1 MINLAQRDIAH
12 SLGKFIVTALGVG
25 MLIGVV
31 LIMIGVYRGMVH
43 DAMIVPNDIAAD
55 LWVVQKD
62 TLGPFAENSRLHE
75 DFKYSLKG
83 FLGVDE
89 VHPITFQ
96 SLQISQK
103 VKKPIRVFA
112 LGYDVFSGYAPYT
125 LNVGRSIQI
134 PHKEIIVDTK
144 TGFKL
149 GDSIPLGRETYTVVG
164 MTHKAVSSG
173 GDPMVYLDL
182 HEAQELQFLFSN
194 EQIRNDRFRGG
205 NSVSTATV
213 NTIVLTLKEGF
224 DPKTVAREIQRWK
237 HQEVYTQQEQSDIL
251 TKNLIERSAKQI
263 GMFTVILLIVS
274 SVIISLIIYTMTIGK
289 MKEIAILKL
298 IGAPNIIITKMIG
311 QQSILLGILAFI
323 GGNIFANMSAN
334 FFPKTVILIPMDAL
348 KLFLVIIIVS
358 ILASLSGIRTALR
371 VDPGSAI
378 GG

>member
-1 MINLAQRDIAH
+1 MINLAQRDIVH
-12 SLGKFIVTALGVG
+12 SLGKFITTALGVG

-75 DFKYSLKG
+75 DLKYALKG
-83 FLGVDE
+83 FSGVKE
-89 VHPITFQ
+89 VHPLTFQ
-96 SLQISQK
+96 SLQIPQGE
-103 VKKPIRVFA
+103 KPIRVFA
-112 LGYDVFSGYAPYT
+112 LGYEALSGYVPFN
-125 LNVGRSIQI
+125 LSEGRAIQV
-134 PHKEIIVDTK
+134 PHQEIIVDTK

-149 GDSIPLGRETYTVVG
+149 GDHIPLGRELYTVVG

-182 HEAQELQFLFSN
+182 SEAQELQFLFSN
-194 EQIRNDRFRGG
+194 EQIRNDRSRGG
-205 NSVSTATV
+205 SSVLTSTV
-213 NTIVLTLKEGF
+213 NAFVLKLENGF
-224 DPKTVAREIQRWK
+224 DPTGIAKELERWK
-237 HQEVYTQQEQSDIL
+237 HQEVYTADEQATIL

-298 IGAPNIIITKMIG
+298 IGAPNSVITKMIG
-311 QQSILLGILAFI
+311 QQSVLLGVLAFI
-323 GGNIFANMSAN
+323 GGNLFANASAGI
-334 FFPKTVILIPMDAL
+334 FPKTVILVPTDAM
-348 KLFLVIIIVS
+348 KLLVIVIIVS
-358 ILASLSGIRTALR
+358 ILASLSGIRTALK
-371 VDPGSAI
+371 VDPASAI

>member
-12 SLGKFIVTALGVG
+12 SLGKFITTALGVG

-62 TLGPFAENSRLHE
+62 TLGPFAESSRLHE
-75 DFKYSLKG
+75 DLKYSLKG
-83 FLGVDE
+83 FLGVKE
-89 VHPITFQ
+89 VHPLTFQ
-96 SLQISQK
+96 NLQMYQN
-103 VKKPIRVFA
+103 KKPIRVYA
-112 LGYDVFSGYAPYT
+112 LGYEALSGFKPFS
-125 LNVGRSIQI
+125 LIQGRAIEVRNN
-134 PHKEIIVDTK
+134 EIIVDIK
-144 TGFKL
+144 TGFHLDDRIKL
-149 GDSIPLGRETYTVVG
+149 GRNIYTVVG
-164 MTHKAVSSG
+164 LTRKAVSSG
-173 GDPMVYLDL
+173 GDPMIYLDL
-182 HEAQELQFLFSN
+182 SEAQELQFLFSN
-194 EQIRNDRFRGG
+194 EQIRNDRSRGG
-205 NSVSTATV
+205 ESSATAMV
-213 NTIVLTLKEGF
+213 NTFALTLRPGSDVKSIAKE
-224 DPKTVAREIQRWK
+224 IHRWK
-237 HQEVYTQQEQSDIL
+237 HQEVYTTQEQSDIL

-311 QQSILLGILAFI
+311 QQSVLLGILAFI
-323 GGNIFANMSAN
+323 GGNIFANASAN
-334 FFPKTVILIPMDAL
+334 FFPKTVILIPGDAL
-348 KLFLVIIIVS
+348 KLFVVIIIVS

-371 VDPGSAI
+371 VDPASAI

>member
-1 MINLAQRDIAH
+1 QRDIAH
-12 SLGKFIVTALGVG
+12 SLGMFIVTALGVG

-62 TLGPFAENSRLHE
+62 TLGPFAESSRLHE
-75 DFKYSLKG
+75 DLKYSLQG
-83 FLGVDE
+83 FSGVKD
-89 VHPITFQ
+89 VHPLTFQ
-96 SLQISQK
+96 SLQIHQGT
-103 VKKPIRVFA
+103 KPIRVYT
-112 LGYDVFSGYAPYT
+112 LGYEALSKFTPYT
-125 LNVGRSIQI
+125 LVQGRPIKIRTQ
-134 PHKEIIVDTK
+134 EIIVDTK

-149 GDSIPLGRETYTVVG
+149 RDKIVLGRNTYTVVG
-164 MTHKAVSSG
+164 LTHKAVSSG
-173 GDPMVYLDL
+173 GDPMIYLDL
-182 HEAQELQFLFSN
+182 REAQELQFLFSN
-194 EQIRNDRFRGG
+194 EQIRNDRARGAQ
-205 NSVSTATV
+205 SITTATV
-213 NTIVLTLKEGF
+213 NAFALTTSAGF
-224 DPKTVAREIQRWK
+224 DPSTVGQEIRRWK
-237 HQEVYTQQEQSDIL
+237 HQEVYTAQEQSDIL

-311 QQSILLGILAFI
+311 QQSVLLGILAFI
-323 GGNIFANMSAN
+323 GGNIFANVSAN
-334 FFPKTVILIPMDAL
+334 FFPKTVILIPSDAL

-371 VDPGSAI
+371 VDPASAI

>member
-12 SLGKFIVTALGVG
+12 SLGKFITTALGVG

-62 TLGPFAENSRLHE
+62 TLGPFAESSRLHE
-75 DFKYSLKG
+75 DLKYALKG
-83 FLGVDE
+83 FLGVKE
-89 VHPITFQ
+89 VYPLTFQ
-96 SLQISQK
+96 NLQIHQN
-103 VKKPIRVFA
+103 KKPIRVYA
-112 LGYDVFSGYAPYT
+112 LGYEALSGFKPFS
-125 LNVGRSIQI
+125 LIQGRAIEVRNN
-134 PHKEIIVDTK
+134 EIIVDIK
-144 TGFKL
+144 TGFHLDDRIKL
-149 GDSIPLGRETYTVVG
+149 GRNIYTVVG
-164 MTHKAVSSG
+164 LTRKAVSSG
-173 GDPMVYLDL
+173 GDPMIYLDL
-182 HEAQELQFLFSN
+182 SAAQELQFLFSN
-194 EQIRNDRFRGG
+194 EQIRNDRSRGG
-205 NSVSTATV
+205 ELSATAMV
-213 NTIVLTLKEGF
+213 NTFALTLRPGSDAKSIAKE
-224 DPKTVAREIQRWK
+224 IHRWK
-237 HQEVYTQQEQSDIL
+237 HQEVYTTQEQSDIL

-311 QQSILLGILAFI
+311 QQSVLLGILAFI
-323 GGNIFANMSAN
+323 GGNIFANASAN
-334 FFPKTVILIPMDAL
+334 FFPKTVILIPGDAL
-348 KLFLVIIIVS
+348 KLFVVIIIVS

-371 VDPGSAI
+371 VDPSSAI